1 MKDLGFFNIGA
12 LQPDDRHNF
21 DNRVMLLRLCGNKWA
36 NANVLPVR
44 VPVMTFFIVEEG
56 FVEIELDYNRHLVDK
71 NSLFVI
77 LPEHIIQ
84 GLQVSEN
91 FKGRSLLIEQI
102 YFGKIGANKDR
113 IYQPSFFSIRRNPV
127 FALSDEE
134 VGAIYSVWDRIIEKI
149 HRQDYQLKDEIIK
162 ILLSEYLLEVDN
174 MMLGRGYTPAVSSL
188 SRQEE
193 LLSGFLRLLREN
205 AIKEHRVT
213 FYADRLRITTQ
224 HLSLI
229 LRQLTGRST
238 REWIA
243 NTILAEAKIMLKHS
257 GKSVEQIADA
267 LNFQDSSTFCKFF
280 KNITG
285 TTPARYRKQ

>member
-1 MKDLGFFNIGA
+1 MKVSGFFNFSA
-12 LQPDDRHNF
+12 LEQDIIHDY
-21 DNRVMLLRLCGNKWA
+21 DNKVILLNLYGNNWFKTD
-36 NANVLPVR
+36 VLPVR
-44 VPVMTFFIVEEG
+44 MPVMIFFIVEEG
-56 FVEIELDYNRHLVDK
+56 FIEIELDYNLHTVAK
-71 NSLFVI
+71 NFLFVI

-113 IYQPSFFSIRRNPV
+113 IYQPSFFGIRRNPV

-149 HRQDYQLKDEIIK
+149 HRQDYQLKDDIIK

-174 MMLGRGYTPAVSSL
+174 MMLGRGYTPTVSSL

-257 GKSVEQIADA
+257 AQSVQQIADA